1 MDIRS
6 GREQSFAMSVEPDL
20 HYPTLIYEVHSE
32 LRSSITQQPLANR
45 IRPNVIKM
53 KGERKNV
60 TVMFT
65 DISGFTQMSEKLDP
79 EEVINIINSCFK
91 KLTEIIYRYEGTV
104 DKYMGD
110 CIIALFGAPVAH
122 EDDPERAVKTAME
135 IIEALDELNKSLPF
149 PIQMHVG
156 LNTGLVVAGS
166 IGSDLRKQYTVI
178 GDTVNTASRI
188 QSAAQPGQILVGE
201 SVYRQTKDVFDFAEV
216 GEITVKG
223 KKKPIRV
230 YIPLGIRPQQTRFGK
245 AKAKGLTPYIGR
257 ENELTSLKSLFTKS
271 VKGEGQAVGIFGEA
285 GVGKSRFLYEFI
297 QHLDSDVLYLEG
309 HCMPHGRISPYQPF
323 IEVIRQYLGLPD
335 TS

>member
-1 MDIRS
+1 MNFVGKDRDFRMKCPRCGFENPMGAKS
-6 GREQSFAMSVEPDL
+6 CRECGADL
-20 HYPTLIYEVHSE
+20 TTACTDCGHKVRTAARFCDECGARLALSQADNEVLSE
-32 LRSSITQQPLANR
+32 LDSSMVRPLASGV
-45 IRPNVIKM
+45 RPSIKKM

-79 EEVINIINSCFK
+79 EEVIDIINSCFN

-149 PIQMHVG
+149 PIHMHVG

-166 IGSDLRKQYTVI
+166 IGSDFRKQYTVI

-201 SVYRQTKDVFDFAEV
+201 SVYRLTKDVFDFTEV
-216 GEITVKG
+216 GDITVKG
-223 KKKPIRV
+223 KKEPIRV
-230 YIPLGIRPQQTRFGK
+230 YIPLGIRPQLTRFDK
-245 AKAKGLTPYIGR
+245 AKAKGLTPYVGR
-257 ENELTSLKSLFTKS
+257 EDELASLKSLFIKS
-271 VKGEGQAVGIFGEA
+271 LKGEGQAVGIFGEA
-285 GVGKSRFLYEFI
+285 GVGKSRL
-297 QHLDSDVLYLEG
+297 L
-309 HCMPHGRISPYQPF
+309 
-323 IEVIRQYLGLPD
+323 
-335 TS
+335 